1 MSAEEGDGVAIAEPG
16 SAARAADTDGHA
28 RGDQPIEG
36 RGAAQVA
43 SAVADRAKEHLPN
56 LVQHADPDQLTRY
69 DRSPAAVLRLLVAL
83 GGIVLVV
90 ALAELLPETHQAL
103 RDDLHTR
110 VGSWAAALGSL
121 ADAIATGAAA
131 LVIVISLGAA
141 ALSGRVR
148 QLWISALAGLLAA
161 TVIAA
166 FARTA
171 GTTPTEVVGEEWQL
185 AAIAAAMAI
194 GAASFSVFSAPIL
207 RWSTVLIGTATIA
220 GVLGSE
226 ISLVSRVIVLL
237 TGQAAGAAV
246 AVALGSASRQV
257 TRAELLDGL
266 DRAKLP
272 VVELDR
278 HPGDARGSQPWTAL
292 LGTGRT
298 VFVKITAVDELRAD
312 QLFRMWRL
320 IRLRGAEDERS
331 PASVRRAAE
340 HEAFVAQR
348 AQSAGVR
355 TPSVIAVGTLGDE
368 GERGA
373 FVVFAAIDGSTFDQ
387 DPDAL
392 DDRALRAAWSQVQVL
407 RRAGIAHR
415 DLRAANLLISE
426 GEPWIIDFGFA
437 EVAATQDL
445 LDRDVAELLVST
457 AALVGPERAVAAAV
471 AVLGADEV
479 ACAIPWIQPLAVSS
493 ASRQALPKAAFEE
506 LRERVRAA
514 SGESAPELPQLRR
527 FSWKGALSVAAL
539 GVAIWVL
546 LPQMAEGLDLDVVLE
561 AQPPWLAATL
571 VASALTY
578 VGAAVSISGSVRGAV
593 PLLPTTA
600 AQVASSFTNRITPA
614 RVGGMALN
622 LRYLTK
628 QGIDGATAA
637 TGIAT
642 STAAGTVAH
651 VGLSVVAVLWAGNTG
666 FPGISMPS
674 PRVVA
679 IVVAVLVV
687 SAVTVVAVPV
697 LRRWCLESLVPALKR
712 SWRSFVSVLRSPR
725 SLAMLL
731 GGSVIVT
738 VMNVIAFGLSLRAF
752 GEAVPWATVAVVYLA
767 GSALASAAPT
777 PGGLGA
783 TEAALVG
790 GLVVVDVPEAVAVPA
805 VLVFRLATFW
815 LPILPGWLSF
825 TLLQRRGDL

>member
-1 MSAEEGDGVAIAEPG
+1 MATDERDGVAVAEPANDTAVGTSDGTHEGDGHV
-16 SAARAADTDGHA
+16 
-28 RGDQPIEG
+28 
-36 RGAAQVA
+36 AAQVA
-43 SAVADRAKEHLPN
+43 SAVAGRAREHLPN
-56 LVQHADPDQLTRY
+56 LVHSPDPDQVTRY
-69 DRSPAAVLRLLVAL
+69 DRSPAAVVRLLVAMA
-83 GGIVLVV
+83 GIVLVI
-90 ALAELLPETHQAL
+90 ALAELLPATHDAL
-103 RDDLHTR
+103 QEDLHTR
-110 VGSWAAALGSL
+110 VGSWAAGLGSL
-121 ADAIATGAAA
+121 ADAVATGASV

-161 TVIAA
+161 TVVAV

-171 GTTPTEVVGEEWQL
+171 GTTPSEVVGEEWQL

-207 RWSTVLIGTATIA
+207 RWSTLLIGVMTIA

-226 ISLVSRVIVLL
+226 ISLVARVIVLL

-272 VVELDR
+272 VVELER

-292 LGTGRT
+292 LSTGRT

-320 IRLRGAEDERS
+320 VRMRGAEDERS

-355 TPSVIAVGTLGDE
+355 TPSVIAVGTLGE
-368 GERGA
+368 EPGERGA
-373 FVVFAAIDGSTFDQ
+373 FVVFAAVDGCTFDQ

-392 DDRALRAAWSQVQVL
+392 DDSALRAAWSQVQVL

-415 DLRAANLLISE
+415 DLRAANLLVAD

-437 EVAATQDL
+437 EAAAPQDL

-479 ACAIPWIQPLAVSS
+479 ACAIPWIQPLAVST
-493 ASRQALPKAAFEE
+493 ASRQALAKGDFEE

-514 SGESAPELPQLRR
+514 SGEGAPELPQLRR
-527 FSWKGALSVAAL
+527 FSWKGLLSVAAL
-539 GVAIWVL
+539 GIAIWLL

-561 AQPPWLAATL
+561 AQPGWLAATL
-571 VASALTY
+571 LASALTY
-578 VGAAVSISGSVRGAV
+578 VGAAISISGSVRGAV

-628 QGIDGATAA
+628 QGIDGAAAA

-651 VGLSVVAVLWAGNTG
+651 VALSLVAILWAGNTG

-674 PRVVA
+674 PRVIA

-687 SAVTVVAVPV
+687 SALTVLAVPV

-712 SWRSFVSVLRSPR
+712 SWTSFLEVLRSPR

-738 VMNVIAFGLSLRAF
+738 AMNVAAFGLSLRAF
-752 GEAVPWATVAVVYLA
+752 GESVPWATIAVVYLA
-767 GSALASAAPT
+767 GSAVASAAPT

-825 TLLQRRGDL
+825 TLMQRRGDL